1 MEKLGAF
8 GQAVQLLVS
17 GDREVYFIAWTSLRL
32 SLVSVVIAAALSL
45 PLGFLIGLK
54 SFPGKK
60 GVIAFLNTLMALP
73 TVVVGLL
80 VYSFISRAGPLGF
93 LGLLFTPAA
102 IHIGQ
107 IILCFPLI
115 TSLVYSALSRLD
127 RRLPETLITL
137 GARPAEVFRM
147 IIWEGRISI
156 LSALLSGFG
165 RVVGEVG
172 VAMMLGGNIRWY
184 TRTLTTAIALET
196 SKGEFELGLALGI
209 ILMAIAFLVN
219 FTLHGII
226 KHER

>member
-1 MEKLGAF
+1 MHGAV
-8 GQAVQLLVS
+8 GQAIQLLIS

-32 SLVSVVIAAALSL
+32 SLISVAIASALSL

-54 SFPGKK
+54 EFRGKK

-93 LGLLFTPAA
+93 LGILFTPTA
-102 IHIGQ
+102 IHVGQ
-107 IILCFPLI
+107 VILCFPLI

-127 RRLPETLITL
+127 QWLPETLVTL
-137 GARPAEVFRM
+137 GARRTEVFRM
-147 IIWEGRISI
+147 ILLEGRIAI

-209 ILMAIAFLVN
+209 ILMAIAFVVN
-219 FTLHGII
+219 FTLHGVVR
-226 KHER
+226 HER

>member
-1 MEKLGAF
+1 MLGAF

-32 SLVSVVIAAALSL
+32 SLVSVAIAAVLSL
-45 PLGFLIGLK
+45 PLGFWIGLK
-54 SFPGKK
+54 NFRGKK
-60 GVIAFLNTLMALP
+60 AVIAFLNTLMALP

-80 VYSFISRAGPLGF
+80 VYSFVSRAGPLGF
-93 LGLLFTPAA
+93 LGILFTPAA
-102 IHIGQ
+102 IHVGQ

-127 RRLPETLITL
+127 QRLPETLVTL
-137 GARPAEVFRM
+137 GARRTEVFRM
-147 IIWEGRISI
+147 TILEGRIAI

-219 FTLHGII
+219 FTLHGVVG
-226 KHER
+226 HER

>member
-1 MEKLGAF
+1 MLGAF
-8 GQAVQLLVS
+8 GQAIHLLIS

-32 SLVSVVIAAALSL
+32 SLVSVAVASALSL
-45 PLGFLIGLK
+45 PLGFLIGLR
-54 SFPGKK
+54 SFRGKK
-60 GVIAFLNTLMALP
+60 AVIAFLNTLMALP

-80 VYSFISRAGPLGF
+80 VYSFVSRTGPLGF
-93 LGLLFTPAA
+93 LGILFTPAA
-102 IHIGQ
+102 IHVGQ

-127 RRLPETLITL
+127 QRLPETLVTL
-137 GARPAEVFRM
+137 GARRAEVFRM
-147 IIWEGRISI
+147 ILLEGRIAI

-196 SKGEFELGLALGI
+196 AKGEFELGLALGI
-209 ILMAIAFLVN
+209 ILMAIAFVVN
-219 FTLHGII
+219 FTVHGVVR
-226 KHER
+226 HER

>member
-1 MEKLGAF
+1 MLGAF
-8 GQAVQLLVS
+8 GRAVQLVVS
-17 GDREVYFIAWTSLRL
+17 GNREVFFIAWTSLRL
-32 SLVSVVIAAALSL
+32 SLVSVVIASSLSL

-54 SFPGKK
+54 RFRGKK
-60 GVIAFLNTLMALP
+60 GVIAFLNALMALP

-80 VYSFISRAGPLGF
+80 VYSFISRAGPLGS
-93 LGLLFTPAA
+93 LGLLFSPAA

-107 IILCFPLI
+107 VILCFPLI

-137 GARPAEVFRM
+137 GAKPVEIFWMTLR
-147 IIWEGRISI
+147 EGRIAI
-156 LSALLSGFG
+156 LSAILSGFG

-196 SKGEFELGLALGI
+196 SKGEFELGMALGL

-219 FTLHGII
+219 FTLHGVI
-226 KHER
+226 KHES

>member
-1 MEKLGAF
+1 MLGVFAK
-8 GQAVQLLVS
+8 AIQLLVS
-17 GDREVYFIAWTSLRL
+17 GDREVYVIAWTSLRL
-32 SLVSVVIAAALSL
+32 SLVSVVIASALSL

-54 SFPGKK
+54 SFRGKK
-60 GVIAFLNTLMALP
+60 GLIAFLNALMAMP

-80 VYSFISRAGPLGF
+80 VYSFVSRTGPLGS
-93 LGLLFTPAA
+93 LGLLFTPAG

-127 RRLPETLITL
+127 RRLPETLVTL

-147 IIWEGRISI
+147 TIWEGRISI

-165 RVVGEVG
+165 RVIGEVG

-196 SKGEFELGLALGI
+196 SKGEFELGLALGL
-209 ILMAIAFLVN
+209 ILMAIALLVN
-219 FTLHGII
+219 FTLHGVI

>member
-1 MEKLGAF
+1 MLGAL
-8 GQAVQLLVS
+8 GRAIRLLFS
-17 GDREVYFIAWTSLRL
+17 GEREVYFIAWTSLRL
-32 SLVSVVIAAALSL
+32 SLVSVVIASALSL

-54 SFPGKK
+54 SFKGKK
-60 GVIAFLNTLMALP
+60 GLIAFLNSLMALP

-80 VYSFISRAGPLGF
+80 VYSFISRAGPLGSF
-93 LGLLFTPAA
+93 GLLFSPAA
-102 IHIGQ
+102 INIGQ
-107 IILCFPLI
+107 VILCFPLI

-137 GARPAEVFRM
+137 GAKPAEVFRM
-147 IIWEGRISI
+147 TILEGRIAI
-156 LSALLSGFG
+156 LSAVLSGFG

-219 FTLHGII
+219 FTLHGVIRY
-226 KHER
+226 ER

>member
-1 MEKLGAF
+1 MFEVF
-8 GQAVQLLVS
+8 GRAIQLLFS

-32 SLVSVVIAAALSL
+32 SLVSVVVASVLSL

-54 SFPGKK
+54 SFRGKK
-60 GVIAFLNTLMALP
+60 GVIAFLNALMALP

-80 VYSFISRAGPLGF
+80 VYSFISRSGPLGS
-93 LGLLFTPAA
+93 LGLLFSPAA

-107 IILCFPLI
+107 VILCFPLI

-137 GARPAEVFRM
+137 GAGPLEIFRM
-147 IIWEGRISI
+147 TIREGRIAI
-156 LSALLSGFG
+156 LSAILSGFG

-172 VAMMLGGNIRWY
+172 VAMMLGGNILWY

-196 SKGEFELGLALGI
+196 SKGEFELGLALGL

-226 KHER
+226 KHEH

>member
-1 MEKLGAF
+1 MLGAF
-8 GQAVQLLVS
+8 GQAVQMLVS

-32 SLVSVVIAAALSL
+32 SLVSVAIAAVLSL
-45 PLGFLIGLK
+45 PLGFWIGLK
-54 SFPGKK
+54 NFRGKK
-60 GVIAFLNTLMALP
+60 AVIAFLNTLMALP

-80 VYSFISRAGPLGF
+80 VYSFVSRAGPLGF
-93 LGLLFTPAA
+93 LGILFTPAA
-102 IHIGQ
+102 IHVGQ

-127 RRLPETLITL
+127 QRLPETLVTL
-137 GARPAEVFRM
+137 GARRTEVFRM
-147 IIWEGRISI
+147 TILEGRIAI

-219 FTLHGII
+219 FTLHGVVG
-226 KHER
+226 HER

>member
-1 MEKLGAF
+1 MGALGKAIE
-8 GQAVQLLVS
+8 LLIS
-17 GDREVYFIAWTSLRL
+17 GDREVYFIAWTSLHL
-32 SLVSVVIAAALSL
+32 SLVSVVVASALSL

-54 SFPGKK
+54 RFRGKK
-60 GVIAFLNTLMALP
+60 NLVALLNTLMALP

-80 VYSFISRAGPLGF
+80 VYSLISRSGPFGS
-93 LGLLFTPAA
+93 LGLLFSPGA

-107 IILCFPLI
+107 IVLCFPLI

-127 RRLPETLITL
+127 QRLPETLITL
-137 GARPAEVFRM
+137 GATRFGVFRM
-147 IIWEGRISI
+147 VVWEARIAI
-156 LSALLSGFG
+156 LSAMLSGFG
-165 RVVGEVG
+165 RVIGEVG

-209 ILMAIAFLVN
+209 ILMVIAFVVN
-219 FTLHGII
+219 FTLHGVI

>member
-1 MEKLGAF
+1 LEALGKAIE
-8 GQAVQLLVS
+8 LLFS
-17 GDREVYFIAWTSLRL
+17 GDKEVYFIAWTSLRL
-32 SLVSVVIAAALSL
+32 SLISVVIAAALSL

-54 SFPGKK
+54 SFRGKK
-60 GVIAFLNTLMALP
+60 AVIAFLNTLMALP

-80 VYSFISRAGPLGF
+80 VYTFISRTGPLGS
-93 LGLLFTPAA
+93 LGLLFTPAG

-127 RRLPETLITL
+127 QRLPETLITL
-137 GARPAEVFRM
+137 GAKPFEIFRM
-147 IIWEGRISI
+147 IIWEGRIAI

-196 SKGEFELGLALGI
+196 SKGDFELGLALGM
-209 ILMAIAFLVN
+209 ILMAIAFVVN
-219 FTLHGII
+219 FTLHGVV
-226 KHER
+226 KYER

>member
-1 MEKLGAF
+1 MLGAF
-8 GQAVQLLVS
+8 GQAIRLLVS
-17 GDREVYFIAWTSLRL
+17 GDKEVYFIAWTSLRL
-32 SLVSVVIAAALSL
+32 SLVSVVIASALSL

-54 SFPGKK
+54 SFPAKK
-60 GVIAFLNTLMALP
+60 QLIAFLNALMALP

-93 LGLLFTPAA
+93 LGLLFSPAA

-107 IILCFPLI
+107 VILCFPLI

-127 RRLPETLITL
+127 QRLPETLITL

-147 IIWEGRISI
+147 IIWEGRIAI

-196 SKGEFELGLALGI
+196 SKGEFEFGLALGI

-219 FTLHGII
+219 FTLHGVI